1 MKNNISLAL
10 NGVLLVAVIILFIL
24 VLGKKN
30 QSSDQII
37 VKKGDSATIVSL
49 PIAYVNIDS
58 LLINY
63 TFAKQ
68 ANESLTKKQEDS
80 RLTINS
86 HQRELQ
92 GEMIEFQKKLENG
105 AFLSRERA
113 EQEQARLQKKQQD
126 LQITADRLSQQIME
140 QQQKMSKQL
149 SDTIKIFMKQFNKDG
164 KYQVI
169 LSNTSNDNVLYA
181 GDKYDITSEV
191 VKQLNSRNKK

>member
-86 HQRELQ
+86 RQRELQ

-113 EQEQARLQKKQQD
+113 EQEQARLQKKQS
-126 LQITADRLSQQIME
+126 LQ
-140 QQQKMSKQL
+140 
-149 SDTIKIFMKQFNKDG
+149 
-164 KYQVI
+164 
-169 LSNTSNDNVLYA
+169 
-181 GDKYDITSEV
+181 
-191 VKQLNSRNKK
+191 KKLFF

>member
-86 HQRELQ
+86 RQRELQ